1 MAGTFVNRIGYVVE
15 PFLALYLAGPRHLTA
30 TTIGVV
36 LACFGAGSFASQI
49 IGGYLADR
57 VGRRFTLVLGMVGT
71 AVCFM
76 LLASVRDLALIGVTA
91 VFTGLL
97 IDLYRPALTAAV
109 ADLVPA
115 HARPRAYALIYWAIN
130 LGVATA
136 GILGGLMADR
146 SYWLLF
152 VADAVT
158 CLAFA
163 VIIARAVPETRP
175 QSTDAHSGG
184 YSRVL
189 ADGVAMGL
197 FVAILLGTTVFMQQL
212 VTLPL
217 AVRASGLTAT
227 AYGVIYAVNPITV
240 IVAQPL
246 VMRLVDRLKVVPTMA
261 ASVALIGVGFG
272 LTAFADSIP
281 LFALTVFIWTVGEI
295 GFNAVGP
302 ALIVEIAPVELRG
315 RYSGL
320 IGTAFGGAALLGPL
334 AGTWLFG
341 VSPNLLWL
349 ACLLAGALSGA
360 AVLGLGPAIE
370 RRRAALRTA
379 DPDGVAVKNV

>member
-15 PFLALYLAGPRHLTA
+15 PFLALYLVGPRHLTA
-30 TTIGVV
+30 TTVGVV

-49 IGGYLADR
+49 LGGYLADR
-57 VGRRFTLVLGMVGT
+57 FGRRFTLVLGMAGT

-76 LLASVRDLALIGVTA
+76 LLASVRDLALIAVAA
-91 VFTGLL
+91 VFTGLF

-115 HARPRAYALIYWAIN
+115 HARPRAFALIYWTIN

-136 GILGGLMADR
+136 GILGGLLADR

-152 VADAVT
+152 AADAVT

-175 QSTDAHSGG
+175 QSTDGQGGG
-184 YSRVL
+184 YARVL
-189 ADGVAMGL
+189 TDGVAMGL

-217 AVRASGLTAT
+217 AVRASGLSAS

-240 IVAQPL
+240 ILAQPL
-246 VMRLVDRLKVVPTMA
+246 VMRVVDRLRVVPTMA

-272 LTAFADSIP
+272 LTAFADSVP
-281 LFALTVFIWTVGEI
+281 LFAVTVLIWTVGEI

-302 ALIVEIAPVELRG
+302 ALIVEIAPPELRG

-320 IGTAFGGAALLGPL
+320 IGTAFGAAALFGPL

-341 VSPNLLWL
+341 ITPDVLWL
-349 ACLLAGALSGA
+349 SCLLTGLASAGA
-360 AVLGLGPAIE
+360 VLALGPAIA
-370 RRRAALRTA
+370 RRRAAMRA
-379 DPDGVAVKNV
+379 EPVGQPG